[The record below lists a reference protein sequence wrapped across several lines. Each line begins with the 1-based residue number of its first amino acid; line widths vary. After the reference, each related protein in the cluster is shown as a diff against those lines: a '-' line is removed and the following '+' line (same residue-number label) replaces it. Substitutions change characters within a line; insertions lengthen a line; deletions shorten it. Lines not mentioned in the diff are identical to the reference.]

1 VFGLLHRSF
10 FYELTKVFLLAFVG
24 LTALLLLAGVVDQ
37 AIRNGLGPT
46 QILAA
51 IPLLVP
57 GTVPYTLP
65 TTTLFATCIIY
76 GRAAADN
83 EILAMRAAGVHIRHA
98 ILPALALGT
107 LASAITFVL
116 FLDLIPYTHFL
127 LRSQVTGDVR
137 ELMFSMLKRES
148 CIRHPRLN
156 YEIYVARV
164 DGQKLKDAEFRKKD
178 GKGGYEMIAVAKEA
192 EFLVD
197 LKNHKIH
204 FLLKQCYILDGKG
217 MVTGFF
223 QQHVLPFEI
232 PEELA
237 PQGKMRP
244 SDMTWSELFTERAK
258 TEDDREKLKNEI
270 AAHITALNLHE
281 VPPPDEAK
289 YPAHIHN
296 RTEELKV
303 QTLKLAGLD
312 AEIYQRPAFAL
323 GCLCFV
329 VVGCPVAIWF
339 SKSDFLSAFIT
350 CFLPIVIIYYPL
362 MLCGINLVRSG
373 KVDPWTGIGAADG
386 LMFVAASIMYLKLAR
401 A

>member
-24 LTALLLLAGVVDQ
+24 LTALLLLAGVIDQ
-37 AIRNGLGPT
+37 AIRNGLGPA
-46 QILAA
+46 QIIAA

-76 GRAAADN
+76 GRAAGDN

-98 ILPALALGT
+98 VMPALALGT
-107 LASAITFVL
+107 LASVATFVL

-137 ELMFSMLKRES
+137 ELMIGMLKRES

-178 GKGGYEMIAVAKEA
+178 GKGGYEMIAIAKEA

-197 LKNHKIH
+197 LRNRKIH
-204 FLLKQCYILDGKG
+204 FLLKQCFILDGKG
-217 MVTGFF
+217 MVAGFF

-232 PEELA
+232 PEDMA

-244 SDMTWSELFTERAK
+244 SDMTWSELFAERTK
-258 TEDDREKLKNEI
+258 VEEDRDKLDVDIK
-270 AAHITALNLHE
+270 LHE
-281 VPPPDEAK
+281 AALFLKEA
-289 YPAHIHN
+289 PGNNQFPEHIRIRLGERN
-296 RTEELKV
+296 VL
-303 QTLKLAGLD
+303 TLKLAGID

-329 VVGCPVAIWF
+329 VVGCPVGIWF

-362 MLCGINLVRSG
+362 MLCGINMVRSG
-373 KVDPWTGIGAADG
+373 KLDPWVGIGAADG
-386 LMFVAASIMYLKLAR
+386 LMLVSAFIMYLKLAR